1 MPETGRTGLLPRC
14 SGAANGGYSPRK
26 KARGAFATP
35 SAPCLSDGVGTRG
48 VPTHRRNA
56 LAARRRTRGLVWSSP
71 LRTLQ
76 TDLGGHHRKFLDTE
90 SPIQGSGR
98 SHRSLITDVYTPRLV
113 PCAPIQFGQRKGR
126 MVNAPSPLKS
136 DIRAYGEPR
145 LADVIPTSNFRSLLS
160 RLLSACETGLI
171 SSNSAIRT

>member
-14 SGAANGGYSPRK
+14 SGAANGGYSPRR

-71 LRTLQ
+71 LRTLP

-90 SPIQGSGR
+90 SPIQASGR
-98 SHRSLITDVYTPRLV
+98 SLSGPSIVEVLV
-113 PCAPIQFGQRKGR
+113 LLRPGTVRVAALQQHEGAPAGVVVALPVMADMDQPVQCLRRTRILRMLGR
-126 MVNAPSPLKS
+126 VIEYEVP
-136 DIRAYGEPR
+136 DISR
-145 LADVIPTSNFRSLLS
+145 FR
-160 RLLSACETGLI
+160 
-171 SSNSAIRT
+171 